1 MKYHVDT
8 TGVVIMA
15 STLKSID
22 DYAAEAAAKAKAAVK
37 AAEKKDQ

>member
-22 DYAAEAAAKAKAAVK
+22 DYAAEAAAKAAK
-37 AAEKKDQ
+37 AAEKKEQ